1 MDIALHLN
9 KDNQADITISNGL
22 VATDTGIATAINIS
36 LFGANIDGTA
46 WWGNEL
52 DDNVS
57 NNLTNEFLQLQGKT
71 LISANLPVFE
81 ETIKKNLVWITA
93 DSIASGYAVECSI
106 TDTNTLQI
114 NIVIQD
120 LDFKY
125 TTYARFE

>member
-9 KDNQADITISNGL
+9 KNNQADITVSNSL
-22 VATDTGIATAINIS
+22 VATDAGIATAINIS

-71 LISANLPVFE
+71 LISANLPVFQE
-81 ETIKKNLVWITA
+81 SIKKNLAWITA
-93 DSIASGYAVECSI
+93 DSIASGYTVECNI
-106 TDTNTLQI
+106 TDINTLQI
-114 NIVIQD
+114 NIVIED

-125 TTYARFE
+125 TTYAKFE

>member
-1 MDIALHLN
+1 MDIALNLN
-9 KDNQADITISNGL
+9 KDNQADITVSNGL
-22 VATDTGIATAINIS
+22 VATDTGIATTINIS

-52 DDNVS
+52 DDNVI

-71 LISANLPVFE
+71 LISANLPVFQE
-81 ETIKKNLVWITA
+81 SIKKNLAWITA
-93 DSIASGYAVECSI
+93 DSIAGGYTVECSI
-106 TDTNTLQI
+106 TDINTLQI

-125 TTYARFE
+125 TTYAIFK

>member
-36 LFGANIDGTA
+36 LFGANIDATA

-71 LISANLPVFE
+71 LISANLPIFQE
-81 ETIKKNLVWITA
+81 SIKKNLAWITA
-93 DSIASGYAVECSI
+93 DSIASGYTVECSI
-106 TDTNTLQI
+106 TTINTLQI
-114 NIVIQD
+114 NIVIED

>member
-9 KDNQADITISNGL
+9 KDNQADITVSNGL

-36 LFGANIDGTA
+36 LFGANIDNTA

-71 LISANLPVFE
+71 LISANLPIFQE
-81 ETIKKNLVWITA
+81 SIKKNLAWITA
-93 DSIASGYAVECSI
+93 DSIASGYTVECSI
-106 TDTNTLQI
+106 TDINTLQI
-114 NIVIQD
+114 NIVIED